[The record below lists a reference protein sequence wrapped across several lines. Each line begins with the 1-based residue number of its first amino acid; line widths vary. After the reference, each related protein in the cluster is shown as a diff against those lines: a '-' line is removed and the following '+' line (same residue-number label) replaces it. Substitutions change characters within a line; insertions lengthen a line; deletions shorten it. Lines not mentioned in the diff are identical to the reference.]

1 MTALP
6 LVGLRAGLQGLGALF
21 FPSVCLLCRGS
32 LRLPLDGPLCFD
44 CLERFPRIEEPF
56 CPRCALPYS
65 EGVAP
70 GLCGPCRHRPRYF
83 RRARAASPYLDDVRL
98 SLHAL
103 KFGGRRRVASLLG
116 RRAGRMWVV
125 SGELRGASAVI
136 PVPLSPARRR
146 ERGFNQAELIARA
159 VAREARLP
167 LRRRVLKK
175 TKECPPQTGLSAAA
189 RRTNVAS
196 AYRARLPRSLRGKT
210 LLLVDDVLTTGATAE
225 SAARALLA
233 AGAGAVDVLTLARV
247 P

>member
-1 MTALP
+1 M
-6 LVGLRAGLQGLGALF
+6 
-21 FPSVCLLCRGS
+21 
-32 LRLPLDGPLCFD
+32 
-44 CLERFPRIEEPF
+44 
-56 CPRCALPYS
+56 
-65 EGVAP
+65 
-70 GLCGPCRHRPRYF
+70 
-83 RRARAASPYLDDVRL
+83 
-98 SLHAL
+98 
-103 KFGGRRRVASLLG
+103 
-116 RRAGRMWVV
+116 
-125 SGELRGASAVI
+125 I